1 MSNKRITKTFL
12 KRLGGLIL
20 IIAAICLIL
29 GYCIAPSRPY
39 LFVHLPTGGF
49 IGQYASMAECRAAR
63 RSFAAGRGLS
73 AATMNADLVIKATPN
88 G

>member
-29 GYCIAPSRPY
+29 GYCIR
-39 LFVHLPTGGF
+39 
-49 IGQYASMAECRAAR
+49 ASAHGRLHRAVCQH
-63 RSFAAGRGLS
+63 G
-73 AATMNADLVIKATPN
+73 
-88 G
+88 

>member
-39 LFVHLPTGGF
+39 P
-49 IGQYASMAECRAAR
+49 RAASSGSMPAWLNAALR
-63 RSFAAGRGLS
+63 ADRSLPAGALAPPR
-73 AATMNADLVIKATPN
+73 
-88 G
+88 